1 MKITIENKEYNLKAN
16 GKYMKKYHDLFKG
29 NLIIDTYKAF
39 EQNDLY
45 IVAQLMYCAIE
56 DIEINFEDWLDQFE
70 NPYFILPYKVDLQDF
85 LLSGITPTVKYNGA
99 EDDSKKKKINQ

>member
-45 IVAQLMYCAIE
+45 IVAQLMYCAI
-56 DIEINFEDWLDQFE
+56 
-70 NPYFILPYKVDLQDF
+70 
-85 LLSGITPTVKYNGA
+85 
-99 EDDSKKKKINQ
+99 

>member
-39 EQNDLY
+39 EQNDL
-45 IVAQLMYCAIE
+45 
-56 DIEINFEDWLDQFE
+56 
-70 NPYFILPYKVDLQDF
+70 
-85 LLSGITPTVKYNGA
+85 
-99 EDDSKKKKINQ
+99 